1 MISREKKLINS
12 LTSFK
17 IRSEIWKRSLAK
29 VAEDLKVLK
38 KWEHRHETSLSEVK
52 MKKKIK
58 ILNLF
63 EFSNNNKRKTLIG
76 IYL

>member
-1 MISREKKLINS
+1 MISRENKLINS

-17 IRSEIWKRSLAK
+17 IRSEIWKRSLEK

>member
-1 MISREKKLINS
+1 MISRENKLINS

-38 KWEHRHETSLSEVK
+38 KWEHWHETSLK

-58 ILNLF
+58 VLNLF